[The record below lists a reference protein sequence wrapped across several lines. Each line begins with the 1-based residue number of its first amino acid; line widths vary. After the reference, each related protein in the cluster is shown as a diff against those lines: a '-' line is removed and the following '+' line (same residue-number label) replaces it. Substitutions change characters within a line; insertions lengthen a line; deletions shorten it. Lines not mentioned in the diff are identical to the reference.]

1 MHLTFIYSET
11 IEKYSGGS
19 IAFIQHFLLVNVVL
33 WYPRDYWAMH
43 SMNLFISI
51 IADDELSMK
60 TKKFP
65 EYKTWNY
72 NEGCSYQEN

>member
-1 MHLTFIYSET
+1 MPCRLYIQKPLK
-11 IEKYSGGS
+11 KYNGGS
-19 IAFIQHFLLVNVVL
+19 IAFIQHFLLEDVVL
-33 WYPRDYWAMH
+33 WYPRDYWAMQ

-51 IADDELSMK
+51 IVDDELSMN

-72 NEGCSYQEN
+72 NEGCS